1 MDLPVAEAREQI
13 LAIHLRKRGREP
25 KRFDLKKLAAAC
37 EGFSGAEIEQ
47 AVMAG
52 LHAAYTASAELTG
65 EHLEQAFAGSPPI
78 AVTMA
83 ERIERLRAWAKGRC
97 VPAD

>member
-1 MDLPVAEAREQI
+1 
-13 LAIHLRKRGREP
+13 LAK
-25 KRFDLKKLAAAC
+25 AC

-47 AVMAG
+47 AVTAG
-52 LHAAYTASAELTG
+52 LHAAFAARRELVAADL
-65 EHLEQAFAGSPPI
+65 LEAMRASPPI

-83 ERIERLRAWAKGRC
+83 ERIGALRAWAKGRC